1 MISELL
7 ENCLKYKV
15 NVKFRQVRTLT
26 GYVIA
31 KLHVNVMQFR
41 TQRMNADR
49 VRITGWFEIQRI
61 LEQSKMAQAE
71 CHGRNE
77 ACLLH

>member
-1 MISELL
+1 MILELF
-7 ENCLKYKV
+7 ESYFKYEV
-15 NVKFRQVRTLT
+15 NVKFRRVRTLT

-31 KLHVNVMQFR
+31 KLHANVMQFR

-49 VRITGWFEIQRI
+49 VRITGWFEVQRV
-61 LEQSKMAQAE
+61 LEQSKMAQAG

-77 ACLLH
+77 AYLLH